1 MDLVKNNIKP
11 RDIVTKD
18 SMRNA
23 IIADLA
29 LGGSTNSILHLLA
42 IANSADIDLTLD
54 DFEELSFKIPQIIK
68 LDPPLFPL

>member
-1 MDLVKNNIKP
+1 MDLVRNDIKP

-23 IIADLA
+23 VVVDLA

-42 IANSADIDLTLD
+42 IANTATD
-54 DFEELSFKIPQIIK
+54 
-68 LDPPLFPL
+68 